1 MREHE
6 RNARAVAR
14 FLAGHEDVAEV
25 FYPGL
30 TSHPQHELAKRQ
42 MRGFGGVVSFRPRG
56 GAERARA
63 LAKATGL
70 FNLATSL
77 GGVES
82 LICSPTVMTH
92 ASVSPERKRELGIT
106 EDLLRLSVGI
116 EDEADLL
123 ADLDRAFEA
132 SRGDVPESTLL
143 SGQREADGAVPGV
156 PRHSLR
162 PALPFRRRRVGD

>member
-1 MREHE
+1 
-6 RNARAVAR
+6 
-14 FLAGHEDVAEV
+14 V

-30 TSHPQHELAKRQ
+30 VAHPQHELAKRQ

-56 GAERARA
+56 GADR
-63 LAKATGL
+63 AKAFAKSTQI

-92 ASVSPERKRELGIT
+92 GSVPAERKRELGIT

-123 ADLDRAFEA
+123 ADLDRAFAASEA
-132 SRGDVPESTLL
+132 AAR
-143 SGQREADGAVPGV
+143 AVAFV
-156 PRHSLR
+156 
-162 PALPFRRRRVGD
+162 